1 MNDQGGDAPSRC
13 GVHDHTYYDNVH
25 DDDAPY
31 GKSSKDSGSDA
42 NSSDPNTGM
51 DQCNGKDATNVDSI
65 PNSMANANIPKRG
78 PRTNRRS
85 LDDRYIQ
92 AR

>member
-1 MNDQGGDAPSRC
+1 MSDQGGDAPSRC

-42 NSSDPNTGM
+42 NSSDPNTGK
-51 DQCNGKDATNVDSI
+51 DLCNSMDATNLANTPSSRGNASI
-65 PNSMANANIPKRG
+65 PKMD
-78 PRTNRRS
+78 PRTNHK
-85 LDDRYIQ
+85 
-92 AR
+92 